1 MKVCF
6 ETFGC
11 RLNRAEALN
20 LEALFLA
27 NGWGETKQH
36 SDADLIIIRGCSVTA
51 RAQHDTEK
59 HIAQLRAKY
68 PTKRIFT
75 TGCITNKT
83 PEAMIEKAMRSA
95 RVNGEFIINPTCEEA
110 EKSDIELTVAGT
122 IDAIKIKETR
132 KWKRNIRESF

>member
-27 NGWGETKQH
+27 NGWSETKKH

-59 HIAQLRAKY
+59 YIAQLSKPRVHKTKPEVVEFRAAVATHLANAEEPK
-68 PTKRIFT
+68 
-75 TGCITNKT
+75 TNKELAT
-83 PEAMIEKAMRSA
+83 ELEVSPQKMAAALRWLVQNGNVIRTEGEK
-95 RVNGEFIINPTCEEA
+95 
-110 EKSDIELTVAGT
+110 KSDPATFVIA
-122 IDAIKIKETR
+122 
-132 KWKRNIRESF
+132 